1 MQSLHSGGRERRTE
15 LKDIM
20 SYEGDL
26 IKKKKKRK
34 ERNNQ
39 EGTNH
44 PLMFQKCFL
53 M

>member
-26 IKKKKKRK
+26 IKKKKKGKK
-34 ERNNQ
+34 ETIKKVQ
-39 EGTNH
+39 TTH
-44 PLMFQKCFL
+44 
-53 M
+53 